1 MANLD
6 ELIQKVLNVKDK
18 LSLQNLKSELLGKN
32 SQINQEFKK
41 LGSLTEEE
49 RKAKASNLN
58 NQKQKITEA
67 IDNKIK
73 ELEKL
78 EINQKL
84 KKIELM

>member
-41 LGSLTEEE
+41 LGSLSEEE

-58 NQKQKITEA
+58 TQKKKITET
-67 IDNKIK
+67 IDNKFK

-84 KKIELM
+84 N